1 MKRDILREFN
11 AALRD
16 RSLDSAKP
24 EDLDLYVRGLHP
36 QSDGCDLIKQL
47 AAQIDWDE
55 GSGTYLFTGS
65 PGSGKTT
72 ELYRLRADLLDRNMD
87 VFFVDI
93 GERLHTDSPVDIT
106 TFLLAMMD
114 GLGEEIRKLKGA
126 NVTTRSYMERLQK
139 FLQSDVKIEGME
151 LSAETGLPGDSA
163 KFTAGLKL
171 ALHQDPDFKQ
181 RLQVQAKNYVSRFV
195 SDARQFVRESL
206 DAVAN
211 ANNGKCRKTVLI
223 VDSAE
228 KFRGI
233 GDQAS
238 VVYGSVHDL
247 FARHAE
253 SLRFSGLHIVYT
265 IPQYLMAAGGNIAS
279 LYTGGTVYALASTHL
294 YARRSRTVEQA
305 GLDRMVEIVTRRFPE
320 CCELIDTSLLEDI
333 ARISGGDI
341 RDYLRILRLCLA
353 KAQQTVPQ
361 PYHSRV
367 TRELAD
373 GAIAMARRD
382 MLPIAEEDRSWLKRI
397 ASTHEACLQKIEEL
411 PTFGRFCDHKMVLN
425 YRNGDDWYDVHPL
438 LWDVVGKEAT

>member
-1 MKRDILREFN
+1 MIRDILREFN
-11 AALRD
+11 IALRD
-16 RSLDSAKP
+16 RSLDPADGAD
-24 EDLDLYVRGLHP
+24 EALYVRGLHP

-72 ELYRLRADLLDRNMD
+72 ELYRLRADLCAKGMD

-93 GERLHTDSPVDIT
+93 GERLHKDSSVDIT

-114 GLGEEIRKLKGA
+114 GLGDEVFARKGLKVKAQG
-126 NVTTRSYMERLQK
+126 YMERLAL
-139 FLQSDVKIEGME
+139 FLQSDVKIEGI
-151 LSAETGLPGDSA
+151 ETGSEAALPGGSA

-171 ALHQDPDFKQ
+171 ALRQDPDFKQ
-181 RLQVQAKNYVSRFV
+181 RLQEQAKSHVSRFV
-195 SDARQFVRESL
+195 NEARQFVRETL
-206 DAVAN
+206 DEVAYV
-211 ANNGKCRKTVLI
+211 NGVQRRKTVLI

-228 KFRGI
+228 KFRGL

-238 VVYGSVHDL
+238 LVYRSVHDL

-253 SLRFSGLHIVYT
+253 SLRFTGLHIVYT

-294 YARRSRTVEQA
+294 FFRRSRKVEQT

-320 CCELIDTSLLEDI
+320 WCELIDKKLLEEI
-333 ARISGGDI
+333 ACISGGDI

-353 KAQQTVPQ
+353 KTHQNIPQQTLPQ
-361 PYHSRV
+361 I
-367 TRELAD
+367 TREIAE

-382 MLPIAEEDRSWLKRI
+382 MMPIAEEDRGWLKRI
-397 ASTHEACLQKIEEL
+397 ASTHDACLQRIDEL

-438 LWDVVGKEAT
+438 LWDVVGKDEI